1 MREKLLSDSEK
12 NISWRLNDLLRA
24 GEKAKSFAAI
34 NWTDDA
40 SSSSKNFKSWNP
52 ADTAESL
59 SEKNSDASS
68 EALTIDSS
76 VIDNEMDE
84 QQKIDLA
91 IKKSYSEGY
100 EKGFSE
106 GVEKEGTELKTIK
119 NNLQSLINQIND
131 SNKSLQSFFDPL
143 KTLSL
148 SLAQSLVK
156 GNLSVT
162 DALINR
168 LVSDVLAEIDKTHS
182 GEIIIQMN
190 PKDISQ
196 LHDQVLKEFSYV
208 EFVENNDISNGNI
221 KIIMG
226 DTIIEDFIEKKLDEL
241 AAKLF
246 NELPIENSESNISR
260 EITERDNA
268 RLEEAF
274 TQSDVEIIDDD
285 QPAEVS
291 SNEDETI
298 VEDPDKSES
307 SDDQ

>member
-1 MREKLLSDSEK
+1 M
-12 NISWRLNDLLRA
+12 
-24 GEKAKSFAAI
+24 
-34 NWTDDA
+34 
-40 SSSSKNFKSWNP
+40 
-52 ADTAESL
+52 
-59 SEKNSDASS
+59 
-68 EALTIDSS
+68 
-76 VIDNEMDE
+76 
-84 QQKIDLA
+84 
-91 IKKSYSEGY
+91 
-100 EKGFSE
+100 
-106 GVEKEGTELKTIK
+106 
-119 NNLQSLINQIND
+119 
-131 SNKSLQSFFDPL
+131 
-143 KTLSL
+143 
-148 SLAQSLVK
+148 K

-246 NELPIENSESNISR
+246 NELPIENSQSNTSK

-268 RLEEAF
+268 RLEAF

-285 QPAEVS
+285 QHTEVS

-298 VEDPDKSES
+298 VEDPDESES

>member
-1 MREKLLSDSEK
+1 M
-12 NISWRLNDLLRA
+12 
-24 GEKAKSFAAI
+24 
-34 NWTDDA
+34 
-40 SSSSKNFKSWNP
+40 
-52 ADTAESL
+52 
-59 SEKNSDASS
+59 
-68 EALTIDSS
+68 
-76 VIDNEMDE
+76 
-84 QQKIDLA
+84 
-91 IKKSYSEGY
+91 
-100 EKGFSE
+100 
-106 GVEKEGTELKTIK
+106 
-119 NNLQSLINQIND
+119 
-131 SNKSLQSFFDPL
+131 
-143 KTLSL
+143 
-148 SLAQSLVK
+148 K

-226 DTIIEDFIEKKLDEL
+226 DTIIEDFIENKLDEL

-285 QPAEVS
+285 QPQFHLMRM
-291 SNEDETI
+291 
-298 VEDPDKSES
+298 K
-307 SDDQ
+307 Q

>member
-1 MREKLLSDSEK
+1 M
-12 NISWRLNDLLRA
+12 
-24 GEKAKSFAAI
+24 
-34 NWTDDA
+34 
-40 SSSSKNFKSWNP
+40 
-52 ADTAESL
+52 
-59 SEKNSDASS
+59 
-68 EALTIDSS
+68 
-76 VIDNEMDE
+76 
-84 QQKIDLA
+84 
-91 IKKSYSEGY
+91 
-100 EKGFSE
+100 
-106 GVEKEGTELKTIK
+106 
-119 NNLQSLINQIND
+119 
-131 SNKSLQSFFDPL
+131 
-143 KTLSL
+143 
-148 SLAQSLVK
+148 K

-168 LVSDVLAEIDKTHS
+168 LVSDALAEIDKTHS

-208 EFVENNDISNGNI
+208 EFVENNDIRNGNI

-246 NELPIENSESNISR
+246 DELPIENSESKTSK

-268 RLEEAF
+268 KIEEAF

-285 QPAEVS
+285 QHVEVS

>member
-1 MREKLLSDSEK
+1 M
-12 NISWRLNDLLRA
+12 
-24 GEKAKSFAAI
+24 
-34 NWTDDA
+34 
-40 SSSSKNFKSWNP
+40 
-52 ADTAESL
+52 
-59 SEKNSDASS
+59 
-68 EALTIDSS
+68 
-76 VIDNEMDE
+76 
-84 QQKIDLA
+84 
-91 IKKSYSEGY
+91 
-100 EKGFSE
+100 
-106 GVEKEGTELKTIK
+106 
-119 NNLQSLINQIND
+119 
-131 SNKSLQSFFDPL
+131 
-143 KTLSL
+143 
-148 SLAQSLVK
+148 K

-196 LHDQVLKEFSYV
+196 LHDQVLKKEFSYV

-246 NELPIENSESNISR
+246 NELPIENSLSNTSK

-268 RLEEAF
+268 RLEEV

-285 QPAEVS
+285 QHAEVS

-298 VEDPDKSES
+298 VEDPDESES
-307 SDDQ
+307 SYDQ